1 MFMQTVLVLIL
12 SMLLAF
18 KSSSQTFTIN
28 GEIKNIESGNV
39 FLELNNTAIDSTL
52 LIKGK
57 FTFKG
62 QIDIPRYASISIG
75 ERRVFFVLE
84 NTGIFINGSIDSL
97 WNSTVIGSPLTTS
110 SNDYENKYVSPVG
123 KKLRANTKLA
133 NELLAKNDSIGASK
147 LLNENGALV
156 NKSRGLT
163 REYVSNNDSYLGLFL
178 LNNVK
183 DEFYTNEIDS
193 LLKNN
198 YKHFSDNALYKNVSK
213 YIENERSI
221 GVGNLLKDFSIKDTL
236 GIIYNTINFRGK
248 YILIDFWSSWC
259 GICRKETPL
268 LKRLYQTYHSKNFE
282 IIAVSID
289 TDKSKW
295 INAMRKD
302 LPTWINGLDEKRIGG
317 IAELLNIY
325 SVPSNFLIDPKG
337 VIIGRDLHNE
347 ALEEALLKYLG
358 K

>member
-133 NELLAKNDSIGASK
+133 NELLAKNDSISRVV
-147 LLNENGALV
+147 LL
-156 NKSRGLT
+156 
-163 REYVSNNDSYLGLFL
+163 VS
-178 LNNVK
+178 
-183 DEFYTNEIDS
+183 
-193 LLKNN
+193 
-198 YKHFSDNALYKNVSK
+198 
-213 YIENERSI
+213 
-221 GVGNLLKDFSIKDTL
+221 
-236 GIIYNTINFRGK
+236 
-248 YILIDFWSSWC
+248 
-259 GICRKETPL
+259 
-268 LKRLYQTYHSKNFE
+268 
-282 IIAVSID
+282 
-289 TDKSKW
+289 
-295 INAMRKD
+295 M
-302 LPTWINGLDEKRIGG
+302 
-317 IAELLNIY
+317 
-325 SVPSNFLIDPKG
+325 
-337 VIIGRDLHNE
+337 
-347 ALEEALLKYLG
+347 
-358 K
+358 